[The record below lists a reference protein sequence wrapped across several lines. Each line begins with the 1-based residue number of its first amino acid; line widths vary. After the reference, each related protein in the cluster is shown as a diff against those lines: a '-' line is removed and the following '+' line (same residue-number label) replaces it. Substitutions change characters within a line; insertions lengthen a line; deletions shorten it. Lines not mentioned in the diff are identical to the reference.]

1 MHGGPEKPLHD
12 AMRLTLPRRS
22 QDFGDTKVLGYLSRR
37 AAKRSGPSPRERSTL
52 QSTQLRE
59 GGDLKR
65 DLTSDMEMQRLE
77 FDPRCES
84 CFGPVQ
90 CLIPMLPP
98 LLLILVASNSI
109 SSSVLGL
116 YDMDTAIFPLSPPP
130 QPLCLC
136 FCMLLLF
143 LQARPAGS
151 VTSSFLF

>member
-1 MHGGPEKPLHD
+1 MSLHGGPEKPLHD

-98 LLLILVASNSI
+98 LHFGTVTHILCHYILEVCDLAFYFDLQ
-109 SSSVLGL
+109 VRVKRL
-116 YDMDTAIFPLSPPP
+116 YDSQKRL
-130 QPLCLC
+130 
-136 FCMLLLF
+136 
-143 LQARPAGS
+143 
-151 VTSSFLF
+151 